1 MKRYQKKR
9 LFAVVALVIAVCLC
23 IKYFSEVAGFL
34 LALLGVMGPLFTGA
48 AIAYILNLPMRAF
61 ERFYFPRSEKKLVI
75 KTRRP
80 VCMIL
85 SVFVVF
91 LILAGVVM
99 LVVPEL
105 ISSISLLVEEIPPI
119 AENIYRWALSY
130 SDKLPALQE
139 MLKEANIDLSGLFRN
154 VLDTVAS
161 GTGDVINSVIALLV
175 SIFGTITDFVMGFI
189 FALFLLANKEKL
201 QRQIKRFLHAYMKPR
216 REEKLYRILDTANSS
231 FSSFIV
237 GQCTEAVILGV
248 LCALGML
255 IFQFPYA
262 VMTGTVVGV
271 MALIPIVG
279 AYVGAAIG
287 TFMIF
292 TVDPLQAVFFL
303 IFLIILQ
310 QIEGNLIY
318 PKVVGSSIGLPGMW
332 VLAAVLIGGG
342 LGGIS
347 GMLIGVPLAAT
358 LYKLLREMLG
368 KKEEKMRI
376 FRPRPQT
383 KPTSAVAAPGSDL
396 PREQTAEVDSVDP
409 LDEAVTRSPDVPGAE
424 GSEDSTPY

>member
-34 LALLGVMGPLFTGA
+34 WSLLGVMGPLFTGA

-119 AENIYRWALSY
+119 AERVYRWALSY

-139 MLKEANIDLSGLFRN
+139 MLKEANIDLSGLLRN
-154 VLDTVAS
+154 VLDTVAT

-376 FRPRPQT
+376 FRPRPQAE
-383 KPTSAVAAPGSDL
+383 PTSAVAAPVSDL
-396 PREQTAEVDSVDP
+396 QREQTAEVDSVAP
-409 LDEAVTRSPDVPGAE
+409 LDEAVTRPPDAPGAE
-424 GSEDSTPY
+424 GPEDSTPH

>member
-1 MKRYQKKR
+1 MKQYQKR
-9 LFAVVALVIAVCLC
+9 RIFTIALAVIAVCLC
-23 IKYFSEVAGFL
+23 VKYFSEVIGFL
-34 LALLGVMGPLFTGA
+34 WMLLGVMGPLFAGV
-48 AIAYILNLPMRAF
+48 AIAYILNLPMRTF
-61 ERFYFPRSEKKLVI
+61 ERFYFSRSKKKFVL

-80 VCMIL
+80 VCMVLSIL
-85 SVFVVF
+85 AVL

-105 ISSISLLVEEIPPI
+105 ISSISLLIEEIPPI
-119 AENIYRWALSY
+119 AERVYQWALSR
-130 SDKLPALQE
+130 STELPALQE
-139 MLKEANIDLSGLFRN
+139 MLKGANIDLSGILKK
-154 VLDTVAS
+154 VLDTVAA
-161 GTGDVINSVIALLV
+161 GTGDVINSVISLLV
-175 SIFGTITDFVMGFI
+175 SIFGTVTDLVMGFI

-201 QRQIKRFLHAYMKPR
+201 QRQAGRLLHAYLNSR
-216 REEKLYRILDTANSS
+216 REARLYHILRTANGS
-231 FSSFIV
+231 FSNFIV

-248 LCALGML
+248 LCTLGML
-255 IFQFPYA
+255 IFRFPYA

-279 AYVGAAIG
+279 AYVGAAVG

-303 IFLIILQ
+303 IFLIVLQ

-347 GMLIGVPLAAT
+347 GMLVGVPLAAT
-358 LYKLLREMLG
+358 LYKLLRETVRSR
-368 KKEEKMRI
+368 ESREH
-376 FRPRPQT
+376 PAD
-383 KPTSAVAAPGSDL
+383 AVPPPAVPAAEVPDAAAP
-396 PREQTAEVDSVDP
+396 DP
-409 LDEAVTRSPDVPGAE
+409 SGEAVPGPPQ
-424 GSEDSTPY
+424 S